1 MPNVQ
6 NIQPTEQYNICQNP
20 ECQPDR
26 HYNGLVLQP
35 IFTNNCYQ
43 FGSSSFPDVV
53 PESELQINTNSIYY
67 TDPSLQLGSMP
78 HMIMGYQSPSVSA
91 PSDIRQPKVL
101 YKAVSM
107 LQSEDSTVNLSN
119 PFISKSFQA
128 SRKQSQLKIII
139 IETNGSE
146 TSITG
151 HLSNSNDSSASVT
164 NIEKDK
170 TAKIIL
176 TELPNISVEL
186 PTKTTC
192 EMVI

>member
-1 MPNVQ
+1 MP
-6 NIQPTEQYNICQNP
+6 NIQPMNEVHTVCQS
-20 ECQPDR
+20 D
-26 HYNGLVLQP
+26 GLVLQP
-35 IFTNNCYQ
+35 IFSNDCYQ
-43 FGSSSFPDVV
+43 FASTSFPDVV

-67 TDPSLQLGSMP
+67 TDPTLQLGSMP
-78 HMIMGYQSPSVSA
+78 HMIMGYQSPNITSA
-91 PSDIRQPKVL
+91 QKQPTVL

-107 LQSEDSTVNLSN
+107 LQPPENSADNSPNSN
-119 PFISKSFQA
+119 FAVRLDKSVPVQ
-128 SRKQSQLKIII
+128 RKQSQLKIII

-146 TSITG
+146 TNITG
-151 HLSNSNDSSASVT
+151 HLSNTNDPSASV
-164 NIEKDK
+164 ISVEKDK